1 MGDYTIERFLITV
14 FVFVL
19 ILLAMIFTKKRKVF
33 IRLTGIVLIGYLI
46 FFFVRGQMIENQYQ
60 RSIEFVNEYL
70 EKQYSEEEWTV
81 SDRLSKG
88 QMRRSNKVDIVFTNE
103 KEVIYTYKIMENGQ
117 VVQWEISLGGER
129 IEDLKHNENK

>member
-1 MGDYTIERFLITV
+1 MGDYTIERFLIGV

-19 ILLAMIFTKKRKVF
+19 IILAMVFKNKRKIF
-33 IRLTGIVLIGYLI
+33 IGLIGVVLVGYLI

-60 RSIEFVNEYL
+60 RSIVLVNEYL
-70 EKQYSEEEWTV
+70 ENQYSEEEWTV

-103 KEVIYTYKIMENGQ
+103 KEVIYTYKVLENGQ
-117 VVQWEISLGGER
+117 IVQWEISLGGEQ
-129 IEDLKHNENK
+129 IEDLKHNEK

>member
-1 MGDYTIERFLITV
+1 MGDYTIERFLIGV

-19 ILLAMIFTKKRKVF
+19 IILAMVFKNKRKIF
-33 IRLTGIVLIGYLI
+33 IGLIGVVLVGYLI

-60 RSIEFVNEYL
+60 RSIVLVNEYL
-70 EKQYSEEEWTV
+70 ENQYSDEEWTV

-103 KEVIYTYKIMENGQ
+103 KEVIYTYKVLENGQ
-117 VVQWEISLGGER
+117 IVQWEISLGGEQ
-129 IEDLKHNENK
+129 IEDLKHNEK